1 MTASEIA
8 DLLVTLAAMTHAVL
22 RETVTPGGASAGGL
36 APSASVPVSRAGVTA
51 GGVAPF
57 ALIVSVVYA
66 VGTHDG
72 YHVAADHHDLVAY
85 GTELAL
91 VVALVFVGAKLV
103 GARLLR

>member
-1 MTASEIA
+1 VGFLAIRG
-8 DLLVTLAAMTHAVL
+8 LLSIEVRT
-22 RETVTPGGASAGGL
+22 GARFGDPLIAGGKELEL
-36 APSASVPVSRAGVTA
+36 ALS
-51 GGVAPF
+51 PF
-57 ALIVSVVYA
+57 VIVVYA
-66 VGTHDG
+66 IGTHDG

>member
-1 MTASEIA
+1 MTPSRHFELNAEPASYLITGA
-8 DLLVTLAAMTHAVL
+8 PAALIPLVT
-22 RETVTPGGASAGGL
+22 
-36 APSASVPVSRAGVTA
+36 
-51 GGVAPF
+51 
-57 ALIVSVVYA
+57 IVYA
-66 VGTHDG
+66 IGTHDG